1 MGSCI
6 LEGALRALVFPT
18 ADALAMDLAAAC
30 TYPLAGR
37 VHSSV
42 EVLLAVK
49 VAILKLAAHQHPATV
64 SEQTYPAPELKT
76 EFRLWL
82 LLGEGLSASW
92 NPKLLQKA
100 LQWRN
105 AIATILPLPRNHGKT
120 LNFLVLNSKPCAV
133 NTSRFSF
140 AVCFVRRSDGLGYWW

>member
-1 MGSCI
+1 M
-6 LEGALRALVFPT
+6 FPT

-30 TYPLAGR
+30 TYALAGR

-42 EVLLAVK
+42 LVLLAVK

-92 NPKLLQKA
+92 NPKLLQSPAVEKCDS
-100 LQWRN
+100 
-105 AIATILPLPRNHGKT
+105 NHPSPAEKPWKNPKLLG
-120 LNFLVLNSKPCAV
+120 SK
-133 NTSRFSF
+133 
-140 AVCFVRRSDGLGYWW
+140 L